1 MLTPEI
7 HHDGLTLRPL
17 TMQVITLYPGL
28 DPAWMAKRIAPLY
41 RPGDAIYYW
50 DGPWGA
56 LSGSRGLAL
65 VRRGRVVERFT
76 TLVS

>member
-1 MLTPEI
+1 MLPPEI

-17 TMQVITLYPGL
+17 TMQVIALHPGL
-28 DPAWMAKRIAPLY
+28 DPAWLATRIAPLY
-41 RPGDAIYYW
+41 QPGDAIYYW
-50 DGPWGA
+50 DGPWGT